1 MREGPASDAVTAR
14 VVASTSTN
22 RSRMVDMNDHVPDNA
37 SVPAPAAARDEPA
50 ELTTIV
56 DLLSD
61 YAAAG
66 YDTELSVTV
75 DARVHCKACGEDTA
89 AVAMQL
95 DSLRRIEGAS
105 DPDDMQVVVALVCRC
120 SAKGALVLG
129 YGPNAGEDDANVL
142 VGLQDH
148 RGESDISPSQPPARP
163 R

>member
-1 MREGPASDAVTAR
+1 
-14 VVASTSTN
+14 
-22 RSRMVDMNDHVPDNA
+22 MNDHAPDNA
-37 SVPAPAAARDEPA
+37 SVPSPAAATNEPA

-105 DPDDMQVVVALVCRC
+105 DPDDMQVVVALVCQCGAKAPSCSGTARTQAGRC
-120 SAKGALVLG
+120 KRARWPPGSSRRVGHLALAASGTSTMSLLG
-129 YGPNAGEDDANVL
+129 DRAPSRAFAYNAID
-142 VGLQDH
+142 
-148 RGESDISPSQPPARP
+148 
-163 R
+163 

>member
-1 MREGPASDAVTAR
+1 
-14 VVASTSTN
+14 
-22 RSRMVDMNDHVPDNA
+22 MNDHAPDNA
-37 SVPAPAAARDEPA
+37 SVPSPAAATNEPA

-105 DPDDMQVVVALVCRC
+105 DPDDMQVVVALVCQCGAKAPSC
-120 SAKGALVLG
+120 SGT
-129 YGPNAGEDDANVL
+129 
-142 VGLQDH
+142 
-148 RGESDISPSQPPARP
+148 ARTQA
-163 R
+163 RTMQTCSLEIGRAHV